1 MTIELKNYL
10 ARVEQAVMDNVA
22 VGTVR
27 VLGVIEYEVTEREDY
42 WERIYFVAWSNEREA
57 GTHRCSIDSKG
68 EAALFYGH
76 YQLTE
81 TDAVHDMIERANL
94 SPGRI

>member
-1 MTIELKNYL
+1 MVELTNYL

-27 VLGVIEYEVTEREDY
+27 VLGVIEHEVSEREGY
-42 WERIYFVAWSNEREA
+42 WERMYFVAWSNEREA

-68 EAALFYGH
+68 ASALFYGH
-76 YQLTE
+76 YQMTEDEAVTDMLTRVGFE
-81 TDAVHDMIERANL
+81 VK
-94 SPGRI
+94 